1 MAALLARPLSA
12 AFPGSVYGGTTGS
25 TVMFNGLVTA
35 LNQSAVTITIGTVS
49 ATTNFGIV
57 SDTCS
62 GALLAANTSCTFGM
76 TFTASALGAFS
87 GTASVPYTG
96 APGSPQNVNLS
107 GTGVKASFT
116 ATSSIA
122 FPNTQVGTTSSTIGV
137 ETITNSSSVN
147 LTINTIPAPTGD
159 FGLTSLGTNPC
170 NLSGTTVLT
179 PTGSAGASCTAG
191 VTFSP
196 TVPGVRTGS
205 LSISSAYANTVPAT
219 TLKGT
224 GTLAAL
230 TLSPG
235 ATQFGSVT
243 HGTTSPDK
251 IVTVTNP
258 NSSAGGTVTISG
270 ISTRNAAFGIHST
283 TCGSTLAPSGTCT
296 INVNFSPPTA
306 RSYSTTLNIN
316 DTA

>member
-62 GALLAANTSCTFGM
+62 GALLAPNTSCTFGM

-116 ATSSIA
+116 ATSSTT
-122 FPNTQVGTTSSTIGV
+122 FPTT
-137 ETITNSSSVN
+137 
-147 LTINTIPAPTGD
+147 P
-159 FGLTSLGTNPC
+159 LGTPT
-170 NLSGTTVLT
+170 SPYGLT
-179 PTGSAGASCTAG
+179 PT
-191 VTFSP
+191 P
-196 TVPGVRTGS
+196 
-205 LSISSAYANTVPAT
+205 
-219 TLKGT
+219 
-224 GTLAAL
+224 
-230 TLSPG
+230 
-235 ATQFGSVT
+235 
-243 HGTTSPDK
+243 
-251 IVTVTNP
+251 NP
-258 NSSAGGTVTISG
+258 
-270 ISTRNAAFGIHST
+270 
-283 TCGSTLAPSGTCT
+283 
-296 INVNFSPPTA
+296 
-306 RSYSTTLNIN
+306 
-316 DTA
+316 